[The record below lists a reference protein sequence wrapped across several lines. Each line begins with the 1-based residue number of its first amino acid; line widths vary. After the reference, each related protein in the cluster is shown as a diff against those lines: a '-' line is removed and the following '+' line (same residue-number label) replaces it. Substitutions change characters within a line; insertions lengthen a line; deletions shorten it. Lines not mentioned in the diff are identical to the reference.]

1 MDSKIE
7 TTDGAHGDGAVRS
20 MKCSANRS
28 NDYAR
33 TQHNPREAAFAAA
46 WEKENEPCN
55 HINYGNGILQDLF
68 CTGSRFGI
76 QGVTATKVLT
86 DDERM
91 VTATAIQ
98 WLGTNCG
105 WCFLE
110 EVVNKCGY
118 KLVRV
123 DSPNDGAKR
132 RGGESPAAPDR
143 QKP

>member
-1 MDSKIE
+1 MNMEIANN
-7 TTDGAHGDGAVRS
+7 DGAQSVASLPPRTG
-20 MKCSANRS
+20 SANRS

-33 TQHNPREAAFAAA
+33 TKHNPREAVFAEA

-118 KLVRV
+118 KMVRV
-123 DSPNDGAKR
+123 DSQNDQAHPQPGAEVVGRKENN
-132 RGGESPAAPDR
+132 G
-143 QKP
+143 